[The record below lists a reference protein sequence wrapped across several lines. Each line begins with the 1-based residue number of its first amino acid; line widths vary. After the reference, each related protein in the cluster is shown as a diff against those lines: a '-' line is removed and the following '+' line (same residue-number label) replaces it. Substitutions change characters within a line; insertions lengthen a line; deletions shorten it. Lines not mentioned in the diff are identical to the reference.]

1 MDEVMHV
8 KESRPGGHELAGI
21 EILRFLCAFGVLIW
35 HFQHFF
41 FRGAW
46 QPEVGT
52 ALRHALP
59 LYRPLMLF
67 YEYGNRAVP
76 FFWVISGY
84 IFYWHYAESVRTGA
98 VSFGN
103 YWLRRFSRLYP
114 LHLATLIFVAT
125 AQYIYWRSHGVT
137 FIYGSNTKG
146 EFVAQLLFA
155 SNWLTGSPPS
165 FNGPIWSVSIEVL
178 IYLCFF
184 GVARAFGSRATPA
197 AIAAVAFVLGFPIL
211 RKVLDPQVFYCG
223 VYFFAGGVAQRLAS
237 RKLALPAA
245 AGAAIVT
252 IALAALVHLP
262 PAAAVLGRPLN
273 DLAVLILATSL
284 VIAMTKL
291 GETTLHAPFGR
302 LAFLG
307 NATYSSY
314 LIHFPLQLLT
324 VIVIDR
330 VGISRTIF
338 YSPIALLVYLGVVV
352 GAGLLVHRYFEM
364 PAQDTIRRAVKS
376 FVSGKPWLRQPA

>member
-1 MDEVMHV
+1 MQV

-35 HFQHFF
+35 HYQHFF
-41 FRGAW
+41 FRGVW
-46 QPEVGT
+46 QPEIGSV
-52 ALRHALP
+52 LRHGLP
-59 LYRPLMLF
+59 LYRPLILF

-98 VSFGN
+98 VSFGT

-114 LHLATLIFVAT
+114 LHLATLIIVAT
-125 AQYIYWRSHGVT
+125 AQYFYWRSHGVN

-146 EFVAQLLFA
+146 EFLAQLLFA
-155 SNWLTGSPPS
+155 SNWLVGSPPS

-178 IYLCFF
+178 IYMCFF
-184 GVARAFGSRATPA
+184 GVARAFGSRALPA
-197 AIAAVAFVLGFPIL
+197 AIAAAGFVVGFAIL
-211 RKVLDPQVFYCG
+211 RRVLDPQVFYCG
-223 VYFFAGGVAQRLAS
+223 IYFFAGGVAQRLTS
-237 RKLALPAA
+237 SKLALPVAG
-245 AGAAIVT
+245 GAAIVT
-252 IALAALVHLP
+252 GAAAALGHLP
-262 PAAAVLGRPLN
+262 PAAAILGRPLN
-273 DLAVLILATSL
+273 DLSVLILATSL
-284 VIAMTKL
+284 VIVMTKL
-291 GETTLHAPFGR
+291 GESTLRALFHR

-330 VGISRTIF
+330 IGISRTVF
-338 YSPIALLVYLGVVV
+338 FSPLALLTYLGVVV
-352 GAGLLVHRYFEM
+352 GSGLLVHRYFEM
-364 PAQDTIRRAVKS
+364 PAQDAIRRAMKS
-376 FVSGKPWLRQPA
+376 FVSPKPLLRQPA